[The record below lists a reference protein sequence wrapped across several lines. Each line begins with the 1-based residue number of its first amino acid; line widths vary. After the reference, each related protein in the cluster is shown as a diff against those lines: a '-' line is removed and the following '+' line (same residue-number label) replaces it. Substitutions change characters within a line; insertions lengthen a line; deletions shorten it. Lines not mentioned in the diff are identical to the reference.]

1 MLLFEPYRS
10 FAVDVVRTYLELT
23 DRAKIRP
30 ARPPRVEAHIARQD
44 PPDGAISRWFYEHV
58 GADYHWTDNLH
69 RSDAEWQD
77 WGGGGGSRGATN
89 AGDPGG
95 HHEVGAEGG
104 GAGRAPFP
112 PPAQAA

>member
-30 ARPPRVEAHIARQD
+30 APPPRVEAHIARQD

-77 WGGGGGSRGATN
+77 WGGGGGTRGAPTRGN
-89 AGDPGG
+89 RGG
-95 HHEVGAEGG
+95 PH
-104 GAGRAPFP
+104 GAGARERA
-112 PPAQAA
+112 